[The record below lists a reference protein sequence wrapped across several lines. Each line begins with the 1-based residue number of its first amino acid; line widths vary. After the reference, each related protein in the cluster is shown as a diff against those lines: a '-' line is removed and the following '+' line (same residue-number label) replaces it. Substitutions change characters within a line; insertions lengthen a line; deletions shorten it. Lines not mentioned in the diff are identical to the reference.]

1 MDLLVHKCVALHDLC
16 PVSHRVQ
23 FKPYGREEIVRIVEA
38 RVSDLNVFEEKCIE
52 MVAARV
58 ANACA
63 GDMRKAL
70 HALVEVCNAGESL
83 LLRTRTT
90 QQQQQQQQRPLQPHL
105 QPHPAPHPSSFPPPP
120 PSPVV
125 KPPLTLAMAA
135 AVMKSVAGRGD
146 DYKVVGSLSWTER
159 LVVGALLGAKPTA
172 DADAPPLASLY
183 HDLRTACAAARVQA
197 PGWAAVRS
205 AVSRL
210 AGQHLLVV
218 EKGSTSSTSAGTPGG
233 GNRIWMRSQDHR
245 TLHVL
250 RPCLE
255 RREAG
260 TGWMA
265 KRLKTLAEEEA
276 NPC

>member
-90 QQQQQQQQRPLQPHL
+90 QQQQQQHQQQQQLLQQQL
-105 QPHPAPHPSSFPPPP
+105 QQQQMYLNLMSG
-120 PSPVV
+120 
-125 KPPLTLAMAA
+125 
-135 AVMKSVAGRGD
+135 AG
-146 DYKVVGSLSWTER
+146 GSGP
-159 LVVGALLGAKPTA
+159 GAGAG
-172 DADAPPLASLY
+172 SE
-183 HDLRTACAAARVQA
+183 
-197 PGWAAVRS
+197 GW
-205 AVSRL
+205 
-210 AGQHLLVV
+210 G
-218 EKGSTSSTSAGTPGG
+218 P
-233 GNRIWMRSQDHR
+233 
-245 TLHVL
+245 
-250 RPCLE
+250 
-255 RREAG
+255 
-260 TGWMA
+260 
-265 KRLKTLAEEEA
+265 
-276 NPC
+276 